1 MMPKIFTT
9 LLLASLLGLSGCA
22 DKSMSDLERFVAK
35 ANEDKTA
42 KIEPLPRIK
51 PAPTFKYTASELV
64 DPFSTANLIQDRP
77 SKGDGPA
84 PDPTRRKE
92 PLEQFPLDALRMV
105 GTLSNAE
112 ASWAIIRAP
121 DGTVHRASKGNHLG
135 QNYGKIVAIED
146 NKIDIVELIPGING
160 GWMQRDASLAIVG
173 AKGNNNRK

>member
-1 MMPKIFTT
+1 MATRICAIF
-9 LLLASLLGLSGCA
+9 LLASLLSISGCA
-22 DKSMSDLERFVAK
+22 NKSMSDLENFVANAHK
-35 ANEDKTA
+35 DRKP

-64 DPFSTANLIQDRP
+64 DPFSAANLIQDRP
-77 SKGDGPA
+77 SSNEGGPA

-121 DGTVHRASKGNHLG
+121 DGTVHRAGKGNHLG

-146 NKIDIVELIPGING
+146 SKIDIVELVPGING

-173 AKGNNNRK
+173 AAKKK